1 MKHVEELQTALHVK
15 DSEIAMLRQ
24 KGAAQGAEGARECS
38 PSAANS
44 TGAAHA
50 GSAMSVLEQEVQEQK
65 QAVHKIQTQLN
76 AALDRERVL
85 QQHVLQLQREFH
97 LNPTP

>member
-15 DSEIAMLRQ
+15 DSEIAMLRE

-38 PSAANS
+38 PPAA
-44 TGAAHA
+44 TGAEHA
-50 GSAMSVLEQEVQEQK
+50 GSATGALEQEVQEQK

-85 QQHVLQLQREFH
+85 QLHVLQLQREFH
-97 LNPTP
+97 LAPTP